1 MKLSVL
7 FIVMQLLVLLAAQAV
22 DLSPQ
27 QLEEEADVAGS
38 LKELQEE
45 LAHPWGSPCI
55 RGCLAERGSLVGD
68 PLGECQQ
75 VEQQFDC
82 TLYCMFDAKSRY

>member
-7 FIVMQLLVLLAAQAV
+7 FIAMQLMVLLAAQAV

-27 QLEEEADVAGS
+27 QQEADVAAS
-38 LKELQEE
+38 LMELQGE
-45 LAHPWGSPCI
+45 LAHPWSSPCI
-55 RGCLAERGSLVGD
+55 HDCLAERGR
-68 PLGECQQ
+68 LGECQQ

-82 TLYCMFDAKSRY
+82 TMYCMFDAKSRY

>member
-1 MKLSVL
+1 
-7 FIVMQLLVLLAAQAV
+7 MQLLVLLAAQAV

-27 QLEEEADVAGS
+27 QQGAHVAAS
-38 LKELQEE
+38 LKELQGE
-45 LAHPWGSPCI
+45 LAHQWSSPCI
-55 RGCLAERGSLVGD
+55 HDCLAERGSLVVD

-75 VEQQFDC
+75 VEQQLDC